1 MLKKNIKMLY
11 VELSMLKKWISTLVP
26 NSNNTYLGDDLFQKS
41 VFYSANVGNVEY
53 DGSLQPPISYF
64 YVFCDSHRDNCT
76 WW

>member
-1 MLKKNIKMLY
+1 M
-11 VELSMLKKWISTLVP
+11 
-26 NSNNTYLGDDLFQKS
+26 GDDLLQKS

-76 WW
+76 IDDKSSDYYTS